1 MRRSKTTQQ
10 THAITTTNADETTV
24 AEETRKSQDQATV
37 LFRTSN
43 EMKRVFEDAA
53 RRSGKSL
60 SRWVHDSA
68 RQAIEMEMSANF
80 FKLCINNLNDFS
92 DNVDIYTEEMKSKVI
107 QTAVIGFQI
116 VRGDMATSSI
126 AKIDIANEYL
136 IKGQPASTFSL
147 SDLKKMGVN
156 IADVTVQSPHATV
169 GMNVVRNLCDK

>member
-1 MRRSKTTQQ
+1 MRRLKTSTQ
-10 THAITTTNADETTV
+10 TRTDAATNTTGTAV
-24 AEETRKSQDQATV
+24 AEETGKSRNQTTV

-68 RQAIEMEMSANF
+68 RQAIEMEISANF

-116 VRGDMATSSI
+116 VRGDITTDKI
-126 AKIDIANEYL
+126 TKIDIANEYL
-136 IKGQPASTFSL
+136 IKGEPASVFSL
-147 SDLKKMGVN
+147 SDLRKMGVN
-156 IADVTVQSPHATV
+156 IADVTVQSPHWITDNETKTKQV
-169 GMNVVRNLCDK
+169 DH